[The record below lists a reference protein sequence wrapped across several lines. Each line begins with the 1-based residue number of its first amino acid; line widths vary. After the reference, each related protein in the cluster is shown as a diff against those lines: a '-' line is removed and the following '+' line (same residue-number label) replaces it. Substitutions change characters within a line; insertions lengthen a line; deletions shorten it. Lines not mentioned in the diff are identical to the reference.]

1 MTAESAYLTL
11 FRLNFK
17 KIGLITF
24 LRGNKCLMG
33 VKKTPQKN
41 QWFTSDCWFLSPAV
55 LNRLTNVRHSFPSWI
70 VINYDMMLR
79 TENELRINCDQI
91 GVLPPHFPEDCIVSL
106 FFVAGV
112 DISSS
117 ASWRNPSLNALPWG
131 FPQELAGEAHREEVS
146 TAAEKPRLTEVI
158 I

>member
-1 MTAESAYLTL
+1 MTAEPAYLTL

-33 VKKTPQKN
+33 VKKKNQQKN
-41 QWFTSDCWFLSPAV
+41 QWFTLDCWFLSPTV
-55 LNRLTNVRHSFPSWI
+55 LNGLANVRHSFQNWI

-79 TENELRINCDQI
+79 TEIDQI
-91 GVLPPHFPEDCIVSL
+91 WALPPHFPEDCIVSL